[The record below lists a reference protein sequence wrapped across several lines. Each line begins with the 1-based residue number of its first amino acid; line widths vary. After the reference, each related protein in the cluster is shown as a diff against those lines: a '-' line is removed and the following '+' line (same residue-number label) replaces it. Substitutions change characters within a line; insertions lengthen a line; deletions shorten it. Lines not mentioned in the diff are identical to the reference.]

1 MKREAA
7 RSPPRSPPLSLRWAA
22 NNGHVGA
29 AAALVAAGA
38 DVDAAARRRVGLGA
52 RRASGP
58 LGDEAEARL
67 FALALPGRPAD
78 LDAPDDARP
87 RWVDV
92 DRAGADGETP
102 LYRAAHQGYE
112 DVVRLLLSRRADKG
126 RANARGERPADV
138 VCRGG
143 NHQNA
148 HAIAALLR

>member
-1 MKREAA
+1 MQVGQLASIKLL
-7 RSPPRSPPLSLRWAA
+7 LSRPGVCVNAKDS
-22 NNGHVGA
+22 
-29 AAALVAAGA
+29 AGQ
-38 DVDAAARRRVGLGA
+38 
-52 RRASGP
+52 
-58 LGDEAEARL
+58 
-67 FALALPGRPAD
+67 
-78 LDAPDDARP
+78 
-87 RWVDV
+87 
-92 DRAGADGETP
+92 TP